1 MSRPLRIEYAK
12 AVYHVSSRGNGRRP
26 IFRDDKDRERFL
38 NILEEVNDRYHWL
51 CHAYCLMNNHYHLV
65 IETPDGNLSKG
76 MRQLN
81 GVYTMHFNRRH
92 GSVGHVFQGRYK
104 AILIQ
109 KESHLL
115 EVCRY
120 VVLNPVRAKGV
131 RIPERWRWSSYRATG
146 GIERAHPCL
155 TTDWVLGQFAL
166 KRRTAEKRYRAF
178 VMDGIGG
185 RRIWDEVK
193 GQSIFGDGDFVSR
206 LLDYARGYGEVKEIP
221 KSQRYLKRPR
231 LTEIFKNTRGERRR
245 RDRGIAE
252 AVRRWG
258 YSEREVA
265 DTLRLHYSTVSRL
278 IRKGADSKT
287 SKSKALSP
295 FDYVC

>member
-1 MSRPLRIEYAK
+1 MSRPLRIEYAE
-12 AVYHVSSRGNGRRP
+12 AVYHVTSRGNARRS
-26 IFRDDKDRERFL
+26 IFKDDKDRGML
-38 NILEEVNDRYHWL
+38 LSILEEVNDRYHWF

-81 GVYTMHFNRRH
+81 GVYTMRFNRRH

-104 AILIQ
+104 AIVVQ

-120 VVLNPVRAKGV
+120 VVLNPVRVKVVEA
-131 RIPERWRWSSYRATG
+131 PERWRWSSYRAAAG
-146 GIERAHPCL
+146 MEKAHPCL
-155 TTDWVLGQFAL
+155 TTDWVLGQFGS

-185 RRIWDEVK
+185 HRIWGEVK
-193 GQSIFGDGDFVSR
+193 GQSILGDGDFVNR
-206 LLDYARGYGEVKEIP
+206 LIDYVRGYEEVKEIP
-221 KSQRYLKRPR
+221 KVQRYLNRPR
-231 LTEIFKNTRGERRR
+231 LTEIFKDTKEEKRR

-252 AVRRWG
+252 AVERWG

-265 DTLRLHYSTVSRL
+265 NHLRLHYSTVSRL
-278 IRKGADSKT
+278 INERNAKISKLKT
-287 SKSKALSP
+287 
-295 FDYVC
+295 

>member
-1 MSRPLRIEYAK
+1 
-12 AVYHVSSRGNGRRP
+12 
-26 IFRDDKDRERFL
+26 
-38 NILEEVNDRYHWL
+38 
-51 CHAYCLMNNHYHLV
+51 MNNHYHLV
-65 IETPDGNLSKG
+65 IETPNGNLSKG

-81 GVYTMHFNRRH
+81 GVYTMRFNRRH

-115 EVCRY
+115 ELCRY

-131 RIPERWRWSSYRATG
+131 KIPERWRWSSYRATG
-146 GIERAHPCL
+146 GMERAHPCL
-155 TTDWVLGQFAL
+155 TTDWVLGQFGL
-166 KRRTAEKRYRAF
+166 KRKTAEKRYRAF
-178 VMDGIGG
+178 VTDGIEG

-193 GQSIFGDGDFVSR
+193 GQSILGDRDFVSR
-206 LLDYARGYGEVKEIP
+206 LVDHARGYEEVKEIP
-221 KSQRYLKRPR
+221 KSQRYLNRPS

-245 RDRGIAE
+245 RDRSIAE

-265 DTLRLHYSTVSRL
+265 DILSLHYSTVSRL
-278 IRKGADSKT
+278 IRSIAPKGWRLNPT
-287 SKSKALSP
+287 
-295 FDYVC
+295 

>member
-1 MSRPLRIEYAK
+1 M
-12 AVYHVSSRGNGRRP
+12 
-26 IFRDDKDRERFL
+26 FL
-38 NILEEVNDRYHWL
+38 NIVEEVNDRYHWL
-51 CHAYCLMNNHYHLV
+51 CHAFCLMNNHYHLV

-81 GVYTMHFNRRH
+81 GVYTMRFNRRH

-115 EVCRY
+115 QACRY

-131 RIPERWRWSSYRATG
+131 RIPERWRWSSYRATA
-146 GIERAHPCL
+146 GIERAHTCL
-155 TTDWVLGQFAL
+155 TTDWVLGQFGL

-185 RRIWDEVK
+185 GRIWDEVK
-193 GQSIFGDGDFVSR
+193 GQSILGDGDFVSR
-206 LLDYARGYGEVKEIP
+206 LVDYARGYGEVKEIP
-221 KSQRYLKRPR
+221 KSQRYLKRPS

-265 DTLRLHYSTVSRL
+265 DTLKLHYSTVSRL

-287 SKSKALSP
+287 SKSKT
-295 FDYVC
+295 